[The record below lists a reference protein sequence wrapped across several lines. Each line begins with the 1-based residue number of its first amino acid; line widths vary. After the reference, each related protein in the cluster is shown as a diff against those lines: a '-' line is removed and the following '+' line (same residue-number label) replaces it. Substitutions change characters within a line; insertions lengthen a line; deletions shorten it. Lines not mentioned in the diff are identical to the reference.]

1 MVTRSDVKDIVILSY
16 LTDDMIQKLLP
27 EFELLRYAE
36 GEIIFRR
43 GDRANMFYSLKR
55 GKILLEHR
63 VSEKVTIS
71 MGTVKPGYS
80 FGWSALLGDEEF
92 SVDTICGEPCEI
104 LRIRAKTL
112 FALID
117 QDYEM
122 GYRLMHRLL
131 HMVRRRLDAR
141 SDLLIKVITDHPDIS
156 PLVQGG

>member
-43 GDRANMFYSLKR
+43 GDRANQFYSLKR

-63 VSEKVTIS
+63 VSERVTIS

-117 QDYEM
+117 EDYEM

-141 SDLLIKVITDHPDIS
+141 SDLLIKVITDHPDIR

>member
-43 GDRANMFYSLKR
+43 GDRANQFYSLKR

>member
-27 EFELLRYAE
+27 EMEFLRFAE

-43 GDRANMFYSLKR
+43 GDSADMFYSLKR
-55 GKILLEHR
+55 GKILLEER
-63 VSEKVTIS
+63 ISEKVTVS

-80 FGWSALLGDEEF
+80 FGWSALLGDDKF
-92 SVDTICGEPCEI
+92 TVDTVCGEPCEI
-104 LRIRAKTL
+104 LSIRAKKL
-112 FALID
+112 FQMIE

-131 HMVRRRLDAR
+131 HMVRRRLNGR
-141 SDLLIKVITDHPDIS
+141 TEQLMKVIMDHPDIHH
-156 PLVQGG
+156 LAEGG